1 MNGLIKSF
9 TQFTLGNIMVLVLG
23 LMITLVSS
31 RVISPYENGKY
42 SMFITIN
49 SLIILLSTLGMDQAY
64 VRYNYLED
72 EEKRGVF
79 LKHCLAL
86 PVLIN
91 IILGICILF
100 LYKPISKFIIGKQS
114 FLLVVAIVLNS
125 TFTIVFNFAVLYI
138 RMKQK
143 AVLYSI
149 VNSLSKVAY
158 LITML
163 ISYVYL
169 KDNYFTLII
178 AVILSNLIIAIVA
191 ILLERKDWFYKID
204 NIKFNTSMAEMIKFG
219 SPFIFSMSIIWVFQS
234 IDKIS
239 LKTFSDYTQVGLY
252 AGAINIV
259 SLLNVIQSG
268 FTAFWVPVAYEHYS
282 KKPDDK
288 EFFILVNEI
297 VSFAMLFLSIILI
310 GGKDLI
316 IMLLGSSYREAVNI
330 FPYLVFMPIMYT
342 ISETTVLGVNFAKKT
357 RCHIYIAII
366 SATSN
371 IIGNLILVPRFGA
384 VGAAISTGIAYIIFF
399 VSRTYYSNK
408 YYKINFKLKKFAIC
422 IIAIYILAIYSTI
435 NTFNI
440 SVIILTL
447 GVMIILLLL
456 YRDVICKIHN
466 IIKEF
471 IVSYNKEK

>member
-1 MNGLIKSF
+1 MKGLLKSF
-9 TQFTLGNIMVLVLG
+9 IQFTLGNIMVLVLG
-23 LMITLVSS
+23 LMITLISS
-31 RVISPYENGKY
+31 RIISPYENGKY
-42 SMFITIN
+42 SMFVTVT
-49 SLIILLSTLGMDQAY
+49 SLITLLSTIGMDQAY

-79 LKHCLAL
+79 LKRCLSF
-86 PVLIN
+86 PILIN
-91 IILGICILF
+91 IILGICLLL
-100 LYKPISKFIIGKQS
+100 LYKPVSKFIIGKYS

-125 TFTIVFNFAVLYI
+125 TFTIIFNFAVLYI

-143 AVLYSI
+143 AIVYSI
-149 VNSLSKVAY
+149 INSLSKVFY
-158 LITML
+158 LIIML
-163 ISYVYL
+163 ISYIYL

-178 AVILSNLIIAIVA
+178 AIILSNLIVAIVA
-191 ILLERKDWFYKID
+191 ILLERKDWFYKIGD
-204 NIKFNTSMAEMIKFG
+204 TKFKTSMGEMVKFG
-219 SPFIFSMSIIWVFQS
+219 TPFIFSMSIIWVFQS

-268 FTAFWVPVAYEHYS
+268 FTAFWVPVAYEHYT

-288 EFFILVNEI
+288 EFFIFINEI
-297 VSFAMLFLSIILI
+297 VSFAMLLLSIILI
-310 GGKDLI
+310 GAKDLI

-357 RCHIYIAII
+357 RNHIYIAII
-366 SATSN
+366 SAITN
-371 IIGNLILVPRFGA
+371 IIGNLLLVPRFGA

-399 VSRTYYSNK
+399 ASRTYYSNK
-408 YYKINFKLKKFAIC
+408 FYKVNFKLKKFAIC
-422 IIAIYILAIYSTI
+422 IIAIYILAIYSTL

-440 SVIILTL
+440 SVILLTL
-447 GVMIILLLL
+447 VVMAILLLL
-456 YRDVICKIHN
+456 YREVIYKIYTM
-466 IIKEF
+466 IKNF
-471 IVSYNKEK
+471 MISYNREK